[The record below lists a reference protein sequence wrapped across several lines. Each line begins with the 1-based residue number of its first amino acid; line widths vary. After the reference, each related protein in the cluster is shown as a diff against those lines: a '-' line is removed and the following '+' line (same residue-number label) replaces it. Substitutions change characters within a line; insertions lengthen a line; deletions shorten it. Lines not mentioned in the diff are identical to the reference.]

1 MQIICSFLTIY
12 LVVIFA
18 RILLSWVRITPDSAI
33 APIAA
38 VIVSVTDPVMSPLR
52 RAIPPVRMGAAA
64 LDLSPIVLIIGL
76 QILIGSIC

>member
-1 MQIICSFLTIY
+1 VQIICSFLTIY

-38 VIVSVTDPVMSPLR
+38 VVVSLTDPVMSPLR

-76 QILIGSIC
+76 QILIGAIC

>member
-38 VIVSVTDPVMSPLR
+38 VIVSITDPVMSPLR

>member
-1 MQIICSFLTIY
+1 VQIICSLLTVY

-18 RILLSWVRITPDSAI
+18 RILLSWVRIGPDS
-33 APIAA
+33 PIAA
-38 VIVSVTDPVMSPLR
+38 IAGVIVALTDPVMGPLR

-76 QILIGSIC
+76 QILIGAIC

>member
-1 MQIICSFLTIY
+1 VQIICSFLTIY

>member
-1 MQIICSFLTIY
+1 VQIICSLLTIY

-18 RILLSWVRITPDSAI
+18 RILLSWVRVTPDSAI

-38 VIVSVTDPVMSPLR
+38 MIVSVTDPVMSPLR

-76 QILIGSIC
+76 QILIGTIC